1 MLKRTLNKI
10 LLVDIRLSEKM
21 RYSFYV
27 VVRPEGGRALSGIRV
42 FVMESCRMRKKVCH
56 S

>member
-1 MLKRTLNKI
+1 MLKRTLNKT
-10 LLVDIRLSEKM
+10 LLADIQLFEKL
-21 RYSFYV
+21 RDSFYV

-42 FVMESCRMRKKVCH
+42 FVGGSCRMRKMVCH